1 LRRRRRHSTQI
12 FRSTSKSTIYPQSS
26 RPRKKGKGFLLFLFI
41 VSLIVLSSYYLY
53 EKFYYPQIKS
63 ENPDQISTT
72 PLTLPAQEKTENKI
86 PVTPPE
92 KKVQVEILNG
102 CGREGV
108 AKIFQ
113 TYLQEQGYDVVNTD
127 NYIENGRRKWDLP
140 ESMVIDQTGQPE
152 KARAIASSLGISM
165 QNVTSKPNSNA
176 LYDFSVVIGRDYSL
190 LKAVARK
197 NR

>member
-1 LRRRRRHSTQI
+1 
-12 FRSTSKSTIYPQSS
+12 
-26 RPRKKGKGFLLFLFI
+26 
-41 VSLIVLSSYYLY
+41 
-53 EKFYYPQIKS
+53 
-63 ENPDQISTT
+63 
-72 PLTLPAQEKTENKI
+72 
-86 PVTPPE
+86 
-92 KKVQVEILNG
+92 
-102 CGREGV
+102 V

>member
-1 LRRRRRHSTQI
+1 M
-12 FRSTSKSTIYPQSS
+12 
-26 RPRKKGKGFLLFLFI
+26 
-41 VSLIVLSSYYLY
+41 
-53 EKFYYPQIKS
+53 
-63 ENPDQISTT
+63 
-72 PLTLPAQEKTENKI
+72 
-86 PVTPPE
+86 
-92 KKVQVEILNG
+92 
-102 CGREGV
+102 

-113 TYLQEQGYDVVNTD
+113 TYLHEQGYDVVNTD

>member
-1 LRRRRRHSTQI
+1 MRRRRRHSTQI

-26 RPRKKGKGFLLFLFI
+26 RPRKKGKGFLLFFFI

-63 ENPDQISTT
+63 ENPDQISTV

>member
-1 LRRRRRHSTQI
+1 M
-12 FRSTSKSTIYPQSS
+12 
-26 RPRKKGKGFLLFLFI
+26 
-41 VSLIVLSSYYLY
+41 IVLSSYYLY

-63 ENPDQISTT
+63 ENPDQISTV